1 MVAPLPHKASW
12 KREVEK
18 GRKNF
23 GRREEAAVY
32 IDTSF
37 EAERRVIWQARI
49 HQRFEDEPSNE
60 RSNEGVNLGDEG

>member
-1 MVAPLPHKASW
+1 MVVPLPHKASW

-23 GRREEAAVY
+23 GRREEGAVY

-37 EAERRVIWQARI
+37 EAA
-49 HQRFEDEPSNE
+49 
-60 RSNEGVNLGDEG
+60 